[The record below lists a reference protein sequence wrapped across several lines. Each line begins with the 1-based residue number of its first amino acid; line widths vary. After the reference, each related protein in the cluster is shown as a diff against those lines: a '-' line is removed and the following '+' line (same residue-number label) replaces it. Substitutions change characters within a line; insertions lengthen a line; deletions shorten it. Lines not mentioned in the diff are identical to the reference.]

1 MIHLDEEKIMTE
13 ENLKRIYGAYT
24 LTEDEMNFILE
35 DNQSPAAFSTLTP
48 FATAQNSARPAP
60 SS

>member
-1 MIHLDEEKIMTE
+1 MTE